1 MNYTDFKNGLD
12 NGKQFPIYLFEGEDA
27 FFRER
32 GLALLKNKF
41 VQEPSLNYAVFN
53 GEVSENDL
61 LSSLSAFP
69 FMSEC
74 RMTVIREYYPK
85 QNSISKGIKEY
96 FSNPIDNSILVIV
109 NQKSC
114 DVLKKLDNVALVECA
129 KQGSGIIARY
139 VKGKCAQQGV
149 AIELET
155 AKNLSEYCLN
165 DMTRVENETDKLIAY
180 AYSKKIIT
188 MQDVEDM
195 VVKDTE
201 IKIFKMTDYIG
212 AKRFDLALQVVNDM
226 LGKGET
232 MQRILV
238 ALYSYFRRLLHV
250 AISNKSD
257 EELCKWLGVE
267 KFVIKKLKTQAGAFK
282 KKSIKNAVD
291 ILSDT
296 DYLIKSGIVDADDRI
311 WHNIFTIITA

>member
-1 MNYTDFKNGLD
+1 MLKCIRGNLGLNYTDFKNGLD

-114 DVLKKLDNVALVECA
+114 DVLKN
-129 KQGSGIIARY
+129 
-139 VKGKCAQQGV
+139 
-149 AIELET
+149 AIQESTHGTSLHGFDP
-155 AKNLSEYCLN
+155 NYIS
-165 DMTRVENETDKLIAY
+165 
-180 AYSKKIIT
+180 S
-188 MQDVEDM
+188 
-195 VVKDTE
+195 
-201 IKIFKMTDYIG
+201 IG
-212 AKRFDLALQVVNDM
+212 AKV
-226 LGKGET
+226 
-232 MQRILV
+232 
-238 ALYSYFRRLLHV
+238 
-250 AISNKSD
+250 
-257 EELCKWLGVE
+257 
-267 KFVIKKLKTQAGAFK
+267 
-282 KKSIKNAVD
+282 
-291 ILSDT
+291 
-296 DYLIKSGIVDADDRI
+296 
-311 WHNIFTIITA
+311 